1 MKLPLPASLLLLAS
15 VTVSNAGIDF
25 TQEGCNISLNF
36 TGPVDPQPLP
46 APVPNQ
52 AHVALDTTLS
62 LLRIATGLIPEGGAF
77 LSAAI
82 SVMRVI
88 FDLVDTHHQQSPQEI
103 ANKMSKE
110 IVQWTRDMFK
120 RKELDSVRLA
130 QEILLGTLARAA
142 AFNMTTGGM
151 TAIYI
156 LHEQYVNNVQS
167 FFPEFHSLEESLYE
181 NTMGQIQFYVIS
193 YLGVARAYI
202 DYQKWFMEKK
212 CRAQFPDDLRLPN
225 AVHYNVTASEANVHP
240 RIRRRSGLAL
250 SSVQGCSGA
259 KADLETSFMLVN
271 NHLKLLHEL
280 LMERVV
286 ATLRAKYIGEPYPA
300 DEVKSRMEAYVEQGK
315 SWYNGEFFW
324 VNNSTSAYLHWGFNL
339 NPGYWLSAN
348 FAHRLSPIYTC
359 VVKGDEQGISLYSAS
374 WKQWQ
379 LYRGGYDGHTQLERL
394 VQAYRTGP
402 MAQVEKYIQDAV
414 QRFADVALQTAD
426 SITADHAAT
435 AKWLNKQTA
444 QSAVVKVNI
453 NS

>member
-1 MKLPLPASLLLLAS
+1 MKLPILAFLLLLAS
-15 VTVSNAGIDF
+15 VTVSNAGIVF
-25 TQEGCNISLNF
+25 PQEGCSIGLDF

-46 APVPNQ
+46 APVPDR
-52 AHVALDTTLS
+52 AHAALDTTLS

-88 FDLVDTHHQQSPQEI
+88 FDLVDTQHQESPQEV

-120 RKELDSVRLA
+120 PKELDSVRLA

-156 LHEQYVNNVQS
+156 LHEQYVNNGQS

-181 NTMGQIQFYVIS
+181 NTMGQIQFY

-202 DYQKWFMEKK
+202 DYQKWFVEKK
-212 CRAQFPDDLRLPN
+212 CRVQFPDDLRLPN
-225 AVHYNVTASEANVHP
+225 AVHYNFTASEANVHP
-240 RIRRRSGLAL
+240 RIHHRSGLAL
-250 SSVQGCSGA
+250 SSVQG
-259 KADLETSFMLVN
+259 
-271 NHLKLLHEL
+271 
-280 LMERVV
+280 ERVV

-315 SWYNGEFFW
+315 AWYNGEFFW

-348 FAHRLSPIYTC
+348 FAHHLSPIYTC

-379 LYRGGYDGHTQLERL
+379 LYRGGYDGHSQLERL

-414 QRFADVALQTAD
+414 QRFAEVALQTAD
-426 SITADHAAT
+426 ALTVDHAAT

-444 QSAVVKVNI
+444 QSAVVKVNKK
-453 NS
+453 

>member
-1 MKLPLPASLLLLAS
+1 MKLPIPAFLLLLAS
-15 VTVSNAGIDF
+15 VTVSNAGIVF
-25 TQEGCNISLNF
+25 TQEGCSI
-36 TGPVDPQPLP
+36 
-46 APVPNQ
+46 
-52 AHVALDTTLS
+52 
-62 LLRIATGLIPEGGAF
+62 GLIPEGGAF

-88 FDLVDTHHQQSPQEI
+88 FDLVDTHHQESPQEI
-103 ANKMSKE
+103 ANKMSKK

-120 RKELDSVRLA
+120 RKELDSV
-130 QEILLGTLARAA
+130 LGTLARAA

-156 LHEQYVNNVQS
+156 LHEQYVNDVQS

-193 YLGVARAYI
+193 YLGVARACI
-202 DYQKWFMEKK
+202 DYQKWFVEKK
-212 CRAQFPDDLRLPN
+212 CRVQFPDDLRLPN

-240 RIRRRSGLAL
+240 RFRRRGGLAL

-379 LYRGGYDGHTQLERL
+379 LYRGGYDGHSQLERL

-402 MAQVEKYIQDAV
+402 MAQVERYIQDAV

-426 SITADHAAT
+426 SITADHTAT
-435 AKWLNKQTA
+435 TKWLDKQTA
-444 QSAVVKVNI
+444 QSAVIKVNI
-453 NS
+453 NN